1 MSVKY
6 LFSNRQK
13 SIITPLFQ
21 SIIRSCYVY
30 PTDTSEG
37 NFEKKHFAN
46 RMKNEPISQK
56 RARLLY
62 QSRKRGMLENDLLLS
77 TFAKKYLDSM
87 SHEELELYD
96 CLINTVSN
104 DWDLYYWAIGSKEIP
119 EEYRNPI
126 MEKFSEHVRNTNPAY
141 TSRYADYEH
150 IQVTAPHDHILHVEL
165 NRPDRRNAINRDMFR
180 EISEC
185 FSDIAADQQCRAV
198 VISGTGKMF
207 CSGIDYIDMVEQM
220 TSMNSGSDAGG
231 REDVAARAK
240 YIRKTIILLQNSFN
254 SIVKCPKPVIAAI
267 HSGCI
272 GAGVDLI
279 SATDIRYGSKDAYFS
294 IREVAVGLAADLGTL
309 QRMPK
314 LVGNDSVM
322 RELAYT
328 ARDMQADEAKEI
340 GLLGKVFNDSNSCIQ
355 GAIDL
360 ARTIASRS
368 PVAVQGTKVSLN
380 YSRDHS
386 EKDGLEFMQIWNMC
400 MLQSEDFI
408 IASSS
413 QVSKSD
419 EPPPFADF

>member
-1 MSVKY
+1 MTSKRIFSTLIGRSYVCYRMNKSCFPKY
-6 LFSNRQK
+6 LSGNVILQNSRIAKDFR
-13 SIITPLFQ
+13 SIRPSLLIK
-21 SIIRSCYVY
+21 IRNYS
-30 PTDTSEG
+30 S
-37 NFEKKHFAN
+37 A
-46 RMKNEPISQK
+46 
-56 RARLLY
+56 
-62 QSRKRGMLENDLLLS
+62 
-77 TFAKKYLDSM
+77 
-87 SHEELELYD
+87 
-96 CLINTVSN
+96 
-104 DWDLYYWAIGSKEIP
+104 
-119 EEYRNPI
+119 
-126 MEKFSEHVRNTNPAY
+126 AY

-165 NRPDRRNAINRDMFR
+165 NRPDKRNAINRDMFR

-185 FSDIAADQQCRAV
+185 FSDIGADQQCRAV
-198 VISGTGKMF
+198 VISGAGKMF

-328 ARDMQADEAKEI
+328 ARDMQADEAKE
-340 GLLGKVFNDSNSCIQ
+340 
-355 GAIDL
+355 
-360 ARTIASRS
+360 
-368 PVAVQGTKVSLN
+368 VSSF
-380 YSRDHS
+380 YF
-386 EKDGLEFMQIWNMC
+386 KYF
-400 MLQSEDFI
+400 
-408 IASSS
+408 
-413 QVSKSD
+413 
-419 EPPPFADF
+419 

>member
-1 MSVKY
+1 MKSTR
-6 LFSNRQK
+6 LFSTIIGNVISQNCRIANDFK
-13 SIITPLFQ
+13 SI
-21 SIIRSCYVY
+21 
-30 PTDTSEG
+30 
-37 NFEKKHFAN
+37 
-46 RMKNEPISQK
+46 
-56 RARLLY
+56 RL
-62 QSRKRGMLENDLLLS
+62 NLL
-77 TFAKKYLDSM
+77 
-87 SHEELELYD
+87 
-96 CLINTVSN
+96 
-104 DWDLYYWAIGSKEIP
+104 
-119 EEYRNPI
+119 RNY
-126 MEKFSEHVRNTNPAY
+126 SSAAY

-165 NRPDRRNAINRDMFR
+165 NRPDKRNAINRDMFR

-185 FSDIAADQQCRAV
+185 FSDIGADQQCRAV
-198 VISGTGKMF
+198 VISGAGKMF
-207 CSGIDYIDMVEQM
+207 CSGIDYMDMLEQM
-220 TSMNSGSDAGG
+220 TSMHSSSDAGG

-240 YIRKTIILLQNSFN
+240 FIRKTIVLLQNSFN

-279 SATDIRYGSKDAYFS
+279 SAVDVRYASKDAYFS

-314 LVGNDSVM
+314 LIGNDSVM

-340 GLLGKVFNDSNSCIQ
+340 GLLGKVFNDPNSCIQ

-360 ARTIASRS
+360 ARIIASRS
-368 PVAVQGTKVSLN
+368 PVAVQGTKVALN

-413 QVSKSD
+413 QASKST
-419 EPPPFADF
+419 EEPPFADF

>member
-1 MSVKY
+1 MTSKRI
-6 LFSNRQK
+6 FSTLIGNVILQNSRIAK
-13 SIITPLFQ
+13 DFRSIRPSLLIK
-21 SIIRSCYVY
+21 IRNYS
-30 PTDTSEG
+30 S
-37 NFEKKHFAN
+37 A
-46 RMKNEPISQK
+46 
-56 RARLLY
+56 
-62 QSRKRGMLENDLLLS
+62 
-77 TFAKKYLDSM
+77 
-87 SHEELELYD
+87 
-96 CLINTVSN
+96 
-104 DWDLYYWAIGSKEIP
+104 
-119 EEYRNPI
+119 
-126 MEKFSEHVRNTNPAY
+126 AY